1 MTEYQNLDKRGLKEK
16 AKILQPCLRLGKSGV
31 TAGVVEEIN
40 LHLKK
45 KHLVKLKLLPA
56 FFDYVDKRD
65 AGEILAHKTH
75 SELIMQVGGSVVL
88 YKR

>member
-1 MTEYQNLDKRGLKEK
+1 MNYANKTEKELKEI
-16 AKILQPCLRLGKSGV
+16 AKTLQPCLRLGKSGI

-45 KHLVKLKLLPA
+45 DKLVKLKLLPA

-65 AGEILAHKTH
+65 AGEVLAHKTH
-75 SELIMQVGGSVVL
+75 SELILQVGGSVVL
-88 YKR
+88 FRR